1 MYVFLNESL
10 YVMCVERLPRMR
22 VYCVYMRPH
31 IYAFFS
37 FKKKSVVVTLSP
49 QVVTHDIGHS
59 LRVRTLLCPGA
70 AVYVHTG
77 VIDITRVF

>member
-1 MYVFLNESL
+1 MCMYVFLNESL
-10 YVMCVERLPRMR
+10 YVTCVERLPRVR
-22 VYCVYMRPH
+22 VYC
-31 IYAFFS
+31 IYADAFFS

>member
-10 YVMCVERLPRMR
+10 YVMCVERLPRVR
-22 VYCVYMRPH
+22 VYC
-31 IYAFFS
+31 IYIYICFFFS

-49 QVVTHDIGHS
+49 QVVTHVGHS